1 MLCWLLGHKYKVT
14 ENYKVDL
21 NPTSSVTIQYME
33 CERCQKKD
41 RIINIEGKVHDIIAN
56 LKANNPEDTMP
67 VTVASIEMIPS
78 SDQMKNV
85 ADVISKW
92 GDGLEEACPCQDP
105 NYVSP
110 VDKLPELPEK
120 SKRYNPKRR
129 RRSPN
134 ASRSQTTN

>member
-56 LKANNPEDTMP
+56 LKANNPEDTVP

-92 GDGLEEACPCQDP
+92 GDGLEEACACQDANTVNP
-105 NYVSP
+105 I
-110 VDKLPELPEK
+110 DKLPELPEK